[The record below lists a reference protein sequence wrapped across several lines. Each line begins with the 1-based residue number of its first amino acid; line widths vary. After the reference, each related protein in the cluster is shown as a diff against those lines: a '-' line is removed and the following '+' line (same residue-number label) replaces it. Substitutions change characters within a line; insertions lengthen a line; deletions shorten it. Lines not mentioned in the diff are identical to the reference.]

1 MTELTHVNEKGEA
14 RMVDVTQ
21 KGETVRQAIA
31 IGGVRMKPATLDKI
45 KQQGLKKG
53 DVLAVARLAG
63 IMAAKRTPDLIP
75 LCHPIL
81 LSNVAVDF
89 ELTPP
94 DFIKITT
101 TVKSS
106 GKTGVEM
113 EALVAASAS
122 ALTIYDMCKSID
134 RGMTIENIYLESKK
148 GGKSGTYQRGEN
160 G

>member
-31 IGGVRMKPATLDKI
+31 IGGVRMKPTTLDKI

-94 DFIKITT
+94 DFIKLTA

-106 GKTGVEM
+106 GKSGVEM